1 MSRHKSNRLAA
12 IALSLFM
19 SVMLVGCGSDTPK
32 ISKAEQSGIYL
43 TEEGNVTVFLVETFD
58 KEYYDAAE
66 LEQMIL
72 AEIEDYNATANAAE
86 GANASGDEKAAED
99 TAAIQLV
106 DILTPE
112 EKTTSVSSDDA
123 DTITVQMEYA
133 SSADYT
139 AFNGKVLFFGT
150 IAQAETSGYPVKT
163 DLKSVAGDEVLKKAD
178 ASAMSE
184 NHILVF
190 EESITVH
197 VPFEVLYVSEGV
209 TVDGKTVVFE
219 EAEGKVATVIMK

>member
-1 MSRHKSNRLAA
+1 MSRHKGNRFFA
-12 IALSLFM
+12 IALSLL
-19 SVMLVGCGSDTPK
+19 VGATLVGCGSGTPK
-32 ISKAEQSGIYL
+32 IEKAEQSGIYL

-72 AEIEDYNATANAAE
+72 AEIDAYNATTDVTADEAA
-86 GANASGDEKAAED
+86 AQKAMAPV
-99 TAAIQLV
+99 QLV
-106 DILTPE
+106 DILSPE
-112 EKTTSVSSDDA
+112 EKNTSISGASA

-133 SSADYT
+133 TSADYT

-150 IAQAETSGYPVKT
+150 VAQAEVSGYPIKT

-190 EESITVH
+190 EESVTVH
-197 VPFEVLYVSEGV
+197 VPFEVLYVSDGV

>member
-1 MSRHKSNRLAA
+1 
-12 IALSLFM
+12 
-19 SVMLVGCGSDTPK
+19 
-32 ISKAEQSGIYL
+32 
-43 TEEGNVTVFLVETFD
+43 
-58 KEYYDAAE
+58 
-66 LEQMIL
+66 MIL
-72 AEIEDYNATANAAE
+72 AEIDTYNATTDVTADEAA
-86 GANASGDEKAAED
+86 AQKAMAPV
-99 TAAIQLV
+99 QLV

-112 EKTTSVSSDDA
+112 EKNTSISGASA

-133 SSADYT
+133 TSVDYT

-150 IAQAETSGYPVKT
+150 VAQAETSGYPIKT

-190 EESITVH
+190 EESVTVH
-197 VPFEVLYVSEGV
+197 VPFEVLYVSDGV
-209 TVDGKTVVFE
+209 AGDGKTVVFE